1 MKRRQPELTTLEADD
16 HSRRRVFFVFGFVFF
31 ALSFS
36 PAAAAAACVGEA
48 IGQSNVLP
56 VKR

>member
-1 MKRRQPELTTLEADD
+1 M
-16 HSRRRVFFVFGFVFF
+16 RRRRAPANAAVRRHV
-31 ALSFS
+31 AASASL
-36 PAAAAAACVGEA
+36 AAAASVCVGEA

>member
-1 MKRRQPELTTLEADD
+1 VD
-16 HSRRRVFFVFGFVFF
+16 RVFDAYAPGAPGAHDAAPN
-31 ALSFS
+31 ALEYV
-36 PAAAAAACVGEA
+36 PGAHGGHAAALVACVGEA

>member
-1 MKRRQPELTTLEADD
+1 MNPLRAGA
-16 HSRRRVFFVFGFVFF
+16 VVVG
-31 ALSFS
+31 LS
-36 PAAAAAACVGEA
+36 ACVGEA

>member
-1 MKRRQPELTTLEADD
+1 M
-16 HSRRRVFFVFGFVFF
+16 S
-31 ALSFS
+31 SI
-36 PAAAAAACVGEA
+36 AAAYAAAACVGEA

>member
-1 MKRRQPELTTLEADD
+1 MTPFA
-16 HSRRRVFFVFGFVFF
+16 HSSCARVN
-31 ALSFS
+31 
-36 PAAAAAACVGEA
+36 AAAAPPSDNRICAACVGEA

>member
-1 MKRRQPELTTLEADD
+1 MDA
-16 HSRRRVFFVFGFVFF
+16 HAVGG
-31 ALSFS
+31 
-36 PAAAAAACVGEA
+36 PAAFNAACVGEA

>member
-1 MKRRQPELTTLEADD
+1 MMYAIARYYNTSRVAAHASNASR
-16 HSRRRVFFVFGFVFF
+16 HS
-31 ALSFS
+31 
-36 PAAAAAACVGEA
+36 CVGEA

>member
-1 MKRRQPELTTLEADD
+1 LLI
-16 HSRRRVFFVFGFVFF
+16 F
-31 ALSFS
+31 ATE
-36 PAAAAAACVGEA
+36 ACVGEA

>member
-1 MKRRQPELTTLEADD
+1 VRARRAREEAFQTDA
-16 HSRRRVFFVFGFVFF
+16 RVGAEAV
-31 ALSFS
+31 AA
-36 PAAAAAACVGEA
+36 AAAAAACVGEA